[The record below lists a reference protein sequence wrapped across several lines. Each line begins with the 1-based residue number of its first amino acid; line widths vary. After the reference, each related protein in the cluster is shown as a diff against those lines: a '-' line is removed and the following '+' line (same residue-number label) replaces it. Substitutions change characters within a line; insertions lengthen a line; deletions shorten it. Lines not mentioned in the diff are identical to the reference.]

1 MKKILFITGK
11 LAEKGLKTV
20 IDSIEDKKFSY
31 EIRNLNVNVAALLT
45 TDMIERRIGD
55 VNDFDEIIIPGRVRG
70 DIKSLEKQLSKTIT
84 RGPDE
89 LKDLPLLFGA
99 KPVKYD
105 LSKFETSIFGEIT
118 DALNM
123 TVDQVIEKA
132 EFFRSEGA
140 DVIDVGCLPN
150 KHFPHLEE
158 IVQELKNRNFY
169 VSIDSHNTDELIR
182 GSKAGADYLLSIK
195 SETYHILENLDSYPI
210 LIPTDND
217 ITEFYKLIDRA
228 LDDELIFI
236 ADPILDPISVSYTHL
251 TLPTR
256 S

>member
-55 VNDFDEIIIPGRVRG
+55 VNNFDEIIIPGRVRG

-105 LSKFETSIFGEIT
+105 LSKFELDHIF
-118 DALNM
+118 A
-123 TVDQVIEKA
+123 
-132 EFFRSEGA
+132 
-140 DVIDVGCLPN
+140 P
-150 KHFPHLEE
+150 
-158 IVQELKNRNFY
+158 LKR
-169 VSIDSHNTDELIR
+169 
-182 GSKAGADYLLSIK
+182 
-195 SETYHILENLDSYPI
+195 YHIVIIMRVCAVGYVPKQN
-210 LIPTDND
+210 
-217 ITEFYKLIDRA
+217 
-228 LDDELIFI
+228 
-236 ADPILDPISVSYTHL
+236 
-251 TLPTR
+251 
-256 S
+256 

>member
-89 LKDLPLLFGA
+89 LKDCLL
-99 KPVKYD
+99 Y
-105 LSKFETSIFGEIT
+105 TSPSPR
-118 DALNM
+118 D
-123 TVDQVIEKA
+123 
-132 EFFRSEGA
+132 
-140 DVIDVGCLPN
+140 
-150 KHFPHLEE
+150 
-158 IVQELKNRNFY
+158 
-169 VSIDSHNTDELIR
+169 
-182 GSKAGADYLLSIK
+182 
-195 SETYHILENLDSYPI
+195 
-210 LIPTDND
+210 
-217 ITEFYKLIDRA
+217 
-228 LDDELIFI
+228 
-236 ADPILDPISVSYTHL
+236 
-251 TLPTR
+251 
-256 S
+256 